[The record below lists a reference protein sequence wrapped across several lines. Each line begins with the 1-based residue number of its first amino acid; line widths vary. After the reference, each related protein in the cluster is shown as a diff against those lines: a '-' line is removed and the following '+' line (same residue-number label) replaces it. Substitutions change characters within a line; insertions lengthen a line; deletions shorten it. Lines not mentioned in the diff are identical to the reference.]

1 MASGIPITVMGLAGD
16 RALVF
21 PAFVTEPDLDLKR
34 LAAVEALRRIRE
46 IAAEAGIPAE
56 PNLPA
61 SN

>member
-1 MASGIPITVMGLAGD
+1 MGLAGD

-56 PNLPA
+56 PDLPA